1 MTVSQTPSS
10 AAASDRPLPA
20 AERRRRRHKI
30 ARRLYEALVA
40 QDPNR
45 AITLC
50 DEAGNVLAR
59 HDPLPEHN
67 PQEIAS
73 LTHVP
78 TANGHDC

>member
-1 MTVSQTPSS
+1 MTASETPN
-10 AAASDRPLPA
+10 
-20 AERRRRRHKI
+20 AEERKRVRRHKV

-59 HDPLPEHN
+59 HDPLPEHDA
-67 PQEIAS
+67 PEIAS
-73 LTHVP
+73 PTHVP
-78 TANGHDC
+78 AANGHDTLEP